1 MIRVRTKNRQV
12 GFILLPVILLLS
24 VIAAVALMMT
34 QKGVVDSKQARNSI
48 DSEQVRYT
56 LEAAFAIA
64 KHELELDEDCVGY
77 SSSITSNSSFMGL
90 NYTANVSVE
99 NGSPVTLTVQVDGNT
114 RKFSREIRMYDPNA
128 TTDYT
133 VNAEQDTHVRLSNT
147 GTNYN
152 TGSEADRL
160 HIMHGAGLQS
170 ERISLI
176 QFDLDEFI
184 DLDVPIANIQSATLE
199 LHTAG
204 SPESN
209 VVSITAFRIKEDQ
222 EWKEDEAIYY
232 QRLSGIAWSF
242 IYIDLSSGTST
253 QVDENITGWKTW
265 DFLPLVTGW
274 LDETYENRGIGLFG
288 EVGNS
293 NNVEFVS
300 LNDVDTIKHPTL
312 RITYSG
318 VECS

>member
-1 MIRVRTKNRQV
+1 M
-12 GFILLPVILLLS
+12 LPVILLLA
-24 VIAAVALMMT
+24 VIGAVALMMT
-34 QKGVVDSKQARNSI
+34 QKGLVDSKQARNSI
-48 DSEQVRYT
+48 DSEQDRYS

-77 SSSITSNSSFMGL
+77 SSSITGNGIFMGQ

-99 NGSPVTLTVQVDGNT
+99 NGSPVTLTVQVDGST
-114 RKFSREIRMYDPNA
+114 RKLSREIRMYDPNA

-160 HIMHGAGLQS
+160 HVMRGTGLQS

-176 QFDLDEFI
+176 QFDLDEFT
-184 DLDVPIANIQSATLE
+184 DLDIPIANLQSATLE

-204 SPESN
+204 SPEAN
-209 VVSITAFRIKEDQ
+209 VVSMTAFLIKEDQ

-232 QRLSGIAWSF
+232 QRLSGVAWSF
-242 IYIDLSSGTST
+242 VYIDLISGTST

-265 DFLPLVTGW
+265 SFLSMVTAW
-274 LDETYENRGIGLFG
+274 LDDTYENRGIGLFG
-288 EVGNS
+288 EAGNS
-293 NNVEFVS
+293 NNIEFVS
-300 LNDVDTIKHPTL
+300 LNDPDNTKHPLL

-318 VECS
+318 AECS

>member
-1 MIRVRTKNRQV
+1 MSKNRKNIRQT
-12 GFILLPVILLLS
+12 GFILLPVILLLA
-24 VIAAVALMMT
+24 VIGAVALMMT
-34 QKGVVDSKQARNSI
+34 QKGLVDSKQARNSI
-48 DSEQVRYT
+48 DSEQDRYS

-77 SSSITSNSSFMGL
+77 SSSITGNGIFMGQ

-99 NGSPVTLTVQVDGNT
+99 NGSPVTLTVQVDGST
-114 RKFSREIRMYDPNA
+114 RKLSREIRMYDPNA

-147 GTNYN
+147 ETNYN

-160 HIMHGAGLQS
+160 HVMRGTGLQS

-176 QFDLDEFI
+176 QFDLDEFT
-184 DLDVPIANIQSATLE
+184 DLDIPIANLQSATLE

-204 SPESN
+204 SPEAN
-209 VVSITAFRIKEDQ
+209 VVSMTAFLIKEDQ

-232 QRLSGIAWSF
+232 QRLSGVAWSF
-242 IYIDLSSGTST
+242 VYIDLISGTST

-265 DFLPLVTGW
+265 SFLSMVTAW
-274 LDETYENRGIGLFG
+274 LDDTYENRGIGLFG
-288 EVGNS
+288 EAGNS
-293 NNVEFVS
+293 NNIEFVS
-300 LNDVDTIKHPTL
+300 LNDPDNTKHPLL

-318 VECS
+318 AECS